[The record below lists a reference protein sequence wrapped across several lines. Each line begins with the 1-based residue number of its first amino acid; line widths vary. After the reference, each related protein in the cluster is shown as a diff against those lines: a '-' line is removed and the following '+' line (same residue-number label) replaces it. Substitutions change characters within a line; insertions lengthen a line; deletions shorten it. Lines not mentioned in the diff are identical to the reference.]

1 MNLNA
6 RFTKCAV
13 MHLLDWKASSMPG
26 VGRRML
32 DRMGDEVAHHSI
44 VHHQRQAAIQRFQ
57 PSLNSMTCSLSCA
70 RSKPAL
76 ELFVRSLSIRRSA
89 ASTRSRA
96 RFRSASVYCLGSGR
110 VRFLR
115 PFDALLARKAALSR
129 FAVAIGPLRFSE
141 RIPPIKHIWR
151 GFASRV
157 AVILGVWSRADHR
170 SSFLRAEREA

>member
-70 RSKPAL
+70 RSKPACPL
-76 ELFVRSLSIRRSA
+76 LGLFVRSLSIRRSA

-96 RFRSASVYCLGSGR
+96 RFRSATVYCRGR
-110 VRFLR
+110 
-115 PFDALLARKAALSR
+115 
-129 FAVAIGPLRFSE
+129 
-141 RIPPIKHIWR
+141 
-151 GFASRV
+151 
-157 AVILGVWSRADHR
+157 
-170 SSFLRAEREA
+170 